1 MTDSTAKITPPAY
14 VSFQAFV
21 NFINK
26 LRDTSVPHRIDR
38 SLMGNQSGS
47 LISAL
52 IAALRFFD
60 LIDEVQR
67 PTPLMNALVKASDE
81 ERKDV
86 FKQMFEKGYA
96 SILSDSNFHL
106 ESATTAQLTEKFREA
121 GVSGSTIAKCIAL
134 FLNLAKAAAVTVS
147 HHIKAPTLSRANGKK
162 SAKNSAKRDA
172 ETESDGHAAPD
183 IDSEGDNEDVERFE
197 IPIPGK
203 PSVRVIVPRDLD
215 GDDWEMLQSM
225 ITVYIKRWKGF
236 KPGGSPA

>member
-1 MTDSTAKITPPAY
+1 MTDSTAKNTPPAY
-14 VSFQAFV
+14 VSFNAFL

-26 LRDTSVPHRIDR
+26 LRETSVPHRIDR
-38 SLMGNQSGS
+38 SLMGSQSGS

-52 IAALRFFD
+52 IAALRSFE
-60 LIDEVQR
+60 LIDDAQR
-67 PTPLMNALVKASDE
+67 PTALMRQLVTATDE

-86 FKQMFEKGYA
+86 FKQLFENGYA
-96 SILSDSNFHL
+96 TILSAPDFHL

-121 GVSGSTIAKCIAL
+121 GVNGSTIAKCIAL
-134 FLNLAKAAAVTVS
+134 FLNLAKAAGITVS
-147 HHIKAPTLSRANGKK
+147 HHIKAPTVPRSNGKK
-162 SAKNSAKRDA
+162 PAKNHAKRDA
-172 ETESDGHAAPD
+172 ETEIDGSNTAD
-183 IDSEGDNEDVERFE
+183 VDNEGDNDDVERFE

-236 KPGGSPA
+236 KPGGDQA

>member
-1 MTDSTAKITPPAY
+1 MTDSTAKTTPPAY

-26 LRDTSVPHRIDR
+26 LRETSVPQRIDR
-38 SLMGNQSGS
+38 SLMGSQSGS

-52 IAALRFFD
+52 MASLRSFELVD
-60 LIDEVQR
+60 DGQR
-67 PTPLMNALVKASDE
+67 PTPLMRQLVTATDE
-81 ERKDV
+81 DRKEV
-86 FKQMFEKGYA
+86 FKQLFQQGYA
-96 SILSDSNFHL
+96 SILSDPEFHL
-106 ESATTAQLTEKFREA
+106 ETATTAQLTEKFRDA

-134 FLNLAKAAAVTVS
+134 FLNLAKAAGVTVS
-147 HHIKAPTLSRANGKK
+147 HHIKAPTVPRTNGKK
-162 SAKNSAKRDA
+162 ASKGQAKREVEAEVDA
-172 ETESDGHAAPD
+172 GGAPD
-183 IDSEGDNEDVERFE
+183 ADAEGDNEDVERFE

-236 KPGGSPA
+236 KPGGGQP

>member
-1 MTDSTAKITPPAY
+1 MTDSTAKIAPPAY
-14 VSFQAFV
+14 VSFGAFIS
-21 NFINK
+21 FINK
-26 LRDTSVPHRIDR
+26 LRETSVPHRIDR

-52 IAALRFFD
+52 IAALRSFE
-60 LIDEVQR
+60 LIDDAQR
-67 PTPLMNALVKASDE
+67 PTALMRQLVTASDE

-86 FKQMFEKGYA
+86 FKQLFEKGYA
-96 SILSDSNFHL
+96 TILSDSDFHL

-134 FLNLAKAAAVTVS
+134 FLNLAKAAGITVS
-147 HHIKAPTLSRANGKK
+147 HHIKAPTVSRTNGKK
-162 SAKNSAKRDA
+162 PVKGQVKRDA
-172 ETESDGHAAPD
+172 ETEVDGNTTAD
-183 IDSEGDNEDVERFE
+183 LDSEGDNEDVERFE

-236 KPGGSPA
+236 KPGGGQA